1 MNRKLLLLT
10 AVVLMAVML
19 SGCKLLGEVDVT
31 IKDDDGVLEE
41 VKLGTAD
48 EPLEKLEFKAYRLSE
63 GVLEFTYKDGIEA
76 DKVEWKRGKRDL
88 DVPKVTDGDGYDYTH
103 SFRTGLFSVE
113 IEVVKKIDEPTGE
126 LDVPWP

>member
-63 GVLEFTYKDGIEA
+63 VVLEFTYEEDI
-76 DKVEWKRGKRDL
+76 DPDDVEWKRGKKVL
-88 DVPKVTDGDGYDYTH
+88 DVSKVTDGDDYYTL
-103 SFRTGLFSVE
+103 SFRTWFSSVE
-113 IEVVKKIDEPTGE
+113 IEVVKKIEEPTGE
-126 LDVPWP
+126 

>member
-48 EPLEKLEFKAYRLSE
+48 EPLKEGKLEFKANRFSE
-63 GVLEFTYKDGIEA
+63 VVLEFNYKPDIE
-76 DKVEWKRGKRDL
+76 DDDVEWKRREKKL
-88 DVPKVTDGDGYDYTH
+88 DVSELADGDGYDYTL
-103 SFRTGLFSVE
+103 SFRTWLFSVE
-113 IEVVKKIDEPTGE
+113 IEVKEIDKPTGE
-126 LDVPWP
+126 

>member
-63 GVLEFTYKDGIEA
+63 VVLEFTYKEGIDPDE
-76 DKVEWKRGKRDL
+76 VEWKGEKKKL
-88 DVPKVTDGDGYDYTH
+88 DVSEVKDGDDYDYTL

-113 IEVVKKIDEPTGE
+113 IEVKKIEEPTGE
-126 LDVPWP
+126 

>member
-19 SGCKLLGEVDVT
+19 SGCKLLGKVDVT
-31 IKDDDGVLEE
+31 IKDGDGVLKE

-48 EPLEKLEFKAYRLSE
+48 EPLEKLEFEAYRLSE
-63 GVLEFTYKDGIEA
+63 VVLEFTYKEGIDPDE
-76 DKVEWKRGKRDL
+76 VEWKRREKKL
-88 DVPKVTDGDGYDYTH
+88 DVSELEDGDDYDYTL

-113 IEVVKKIDEPTGE
+113 IEVKKIDKPTGE
-126 LDVPWP
+126 

>member
-19 SGCKLLGEVDVT
+19 SGCKLLGKVDVT
-31 IKDDDGVLEE
+31 IKDGDGVLKE

-63 GVLEFTYKDGIEA
+63 VVLEFTYKEGI
-76 DKVEWKRGKRDL
+76 DPDDVEWKREKKKL
-88 DVPKVTDGDGYDYTH
+88 DVSEVKDGDDYYTL
-103 SFRTGLFSVE
+103 SFRTWFSSVE

-126 LDVPWP
+126 

>member
-19 SGCKLLGEVDVT
+19 SGCKLLGEVNVM
-31 IKDDDGVLEE
+31 IKDDDGVLKQ
-41 VKLGTAD
+41 VRLGTAD

-63 GVLEFTYKDGIEA
+63 VVLEFTYKDGIKA
-76 DKVEWKRGKRDL
+76 DDVEWTRGRKEL
-88 DVPKVTDGDGYDYTH
+88 DVSKLADGDDYDYTL

-113 IEVVKKIDEPTGE
+113 IEVKEIDKPTGE
-126 LDVPWP
+126 

>member
-31 IKDDDGVLEE
+31 IKDDDGVLEK

-63 GVLEFTYKDGIEA
+63 VVLEFTYEEDI
-76 DKVEWKRGKRDL
+76 DPDDVEWKRGKKVL
-88 DVPKVTDGDGYDYTH
+88 DVSKVTDGDGYDYTL
-103 SFRTGLFSVE
+103 SFRTWFSSVE
-113 IEVVKKIDEPTGE
+113 IEVVKKIEEPTGE
-126 LDVPWP
+126 

>member
-31 IKDDDGVLEE
+31 IKDDDGVLEK

-63 GVLEFTYKDGIEA
+63 VVLEFTYKDGIDPDE
-76 DKVEWKRGKRDL
+76 VEWKREKKKL
-88 DVPKVTDGDGYDYTH
+88 DVSEVKDGDDYDYTL
-103 SFRTGLFSVE
+103 SFRTWFRSVE
-113 IEVVKKIDEPTGE
+113 IEVKKIEEPTGE
-126 LDVPWP
+126 

>member
-48 EPLEKLEFKAYRLSE
+48 EPLKEGKLEFKANRFSE
-63 GVLEFTYKDGIEA
+63 VVLEFTYEDDIDP
-76 DKVEWKRGKRDL
+76 DKVEWKRGKKKL
-88 DVPKVTDGDGYDYTH
+88 DVSKVTDGDGYDYTL
-103 SFRTGLFSVE
+103 SFRTWFSSVE

-126 LDVPWP
+126 

>member
-63 GVLEFTYKDGIEA
+63 VVLEFTYEDDIEA
-76 DKVEWKRGKRDL
+76 DDVEWKTGKKDL
-88 DVPKVTDGDGYDYTH
+88 DVSELEDGDGYDYTL
-103 SFRTGLFSVE
+103 SFRTWFSSVE
-113 IEVVKKIDEPTGE
+113 IEVKKIGEPTGE
-126 LDVPWP
+126 

>member
-31 IKDDDGVLEE
+31 IKDDDGVLKQ
-41 VKLGTAD
+41 VRLGTAD

-63 GVLEFTYKDGIEA
+63 VVLEFTYEDDIEA
-76 DKVEWKRGKRDL
+76 DKVEWKTGKKEL
-88 DVPKVTDGDGYDYTH
+88 DVSKLEDDDDYDYTL
-103 SFRTGLFSVE
+103 SFRTGLFLSSVE
-113 IEVVKKIDEPTGE
+113 IEVKKIEEPTGE
-126 LDVPWP
+126 

>member
-31 IKDDDGVLEE
+31 IKDDGGVLEE

-63 GVLEFTYKDGIEA
+63 VVLEFTYEEDI
-76 DKVEWKRGKRDL
+76 DPDDVEWKRGKKVL
-88 DVPKVTDGDGYDYTH
+88 DVSKVTDGDDYYTL
-103 SFRTGLFSVE
+103 SFRTWFSSVE
-113 IEVVKKIDEPTGE
+113 IEVVKKIEEPTGE
-126 LDVPWP
+126 

>member
-48 EPLEKLEFKAYRLSE
+48 EPLKEGKLEFKANRFSE
-63 GVLEFTYKDGIEA
+63 VVLEFTYKEGIDPEE
-76 DKVEWKRGKRDL
+76 VEWKRREKKL
-88 DVPKVTDGDGYDYTH
+88 DVSELEDGDDYDYTL
-103 SFRTGLFSVE
+103 SFRTWFSSVE
-113 IEVVKKIDEPTGE
+113 IEVVKKIEEPTGE
-126 LDVPWP
+126 

>member
-48 EPLEKLEFKAYRLSE
+48 EPLEKLEFKANRLSE
-63 GVLEFTYKDGIEA
+63 VVLEFTYKEGIDPEE
-76 DKVEWKRGKRDL
+76 VEWKRGKKVL
-88 DVPKVTDGDGYDYTH
+88 DVSKVTDGDDYYTL
-103 SFRTGLFSVE
+103 SFRTWFSSVE
-113 IEVVKKIDEPTGE
+113 IEVVKKIEEPTGE
-126 LDVPWP
+126 

>member
-63 GVLEFTYKDGIEA
+63 VVLEFTYEDGIEA
-76 DKVEWKRGKRDL
+76 DEVEWKRREKKL
-88 DVPKVTDGDGYDYTH
+88 DVSELEDGDDYDYTL

-113 IEVVKKIDEPTGE
+113 IEVKKIEEPTGE
-126 LDVPWP
+126 

>member
-63 GVLEFTYKDGIEA
+63 VVLEFTYEEGI
-76 DKVEWKRGKRDL
+76 DPNKVEWKRGKKVL
-88 DVPKVTDGDGYDYTH
+88 DVSKVTDGDGYDYTL
-103 SFRTGLFSVE
+103 SFRTWFSSVE
-113 IEVVKKIDEPTGE
+113 IEVKKIEEPTGE
-126 LDVPWP
+126 

>member
-31 IKDDDGVLEE
+31 IKDDGGVLEE

-48 EPLEKLEFKAYRLSE
+48 EPLKEGKLEFKAYRLSE
-63 GVLEFTYKDGIEA
+63 VVLEFTYKDGI
-76 DKVEWKRGKRDL
+76 DPDDVEWKTGKKDL
-88 DVPKVTDGDGYDYTH
+88 DVSELEDGDGYDYTL
-103 SFRTGLFSVE
+103 SFRTWFSSVE
-113 IEVVKKIDEPTGE
+113 IEVVKKIDEPAGE
-126 LDVPWP
+126 

>member
-48 EPLEKLEFKAYRLSE
+48 EPLKEGKLEFKANRFSE
-63 GVLEFTYKDGIEA
+63 VVLEFTYKEGIDPDE
-76 DKVEWKRGKRDL
+76 VEWKRREKKL
-88 DVPKVTDGDGYDYTH
+88 DVSELEDGDDYDYTL

-113 IEVVKKIDEPTGE
+113 IEVKEIDKPTGE
-126 LDVPWP
+126 

>member
-31 IKDDDGVLEE
+31 IKDDDGVLDQ
-41 VKLGTAD
+41 VRLGTAD

-63 GVLEFTYKDGIEA
+63 VVLEFTYEEDI
-76 DKVEWKRGKRDL
+76 DPDDVEWKRGKKVL
-88 DVPKVTDGDGYDYTH
+88 DVSKVTDGDGYDYTL
-103 SFRTGLFSVE
+103 SFRTWFSSVE
-113 IEVVKKIDEPTGE
+113 IEVVKKIEEPTGE
-126 LDVPWP
+126 

>member
-31 IKDDDGVLEE
+31 IKDDDGVLKE

-48 EPLEKLEFKAYRLSE
+48 EPLEKLEFKANRLSE
-63 GVLEFTYKDGIEA
+63 VVLEFTYKEGIDPNE
-76 DKVEWKRGKRDL
+76 VEWKTGKKVL
-88 DVPKVTDGDGYDYTH
+88 DVSKVTDGDDYYTL
-103 SFRTGLFSVE
+103 SFRTWFSSVE
-113 IEVVKKIDEPTGE
+113 IEVVKKIEEPTGE
-126 LDVPWP
+126 

>member
-19 SGCKLLGEVDVT
+19 SGCKLLGKVDVT
-31 IKDDDGVLEE
+31 IKDGDGVLKE

-63 GVLEFTYKDGIEA
+63 VVLEFNYKPDIE
-76 DKVEWKRGKRDL
+76 DDDVEWKRREKKL
-88 DVPKVTDGDGYDYTH
+88 DVSELADGDGYDYTL

-113 IEVVKKIDEPTGE
+113 IEVVKKIDEPAGE
-126 LDVPWP
+126 

>member
-31 IKDDDGVLEE
+31 IKDDDGVLKQ
-41 VKLGTAD
+41 VRLGTAD

-63 GVLEFTYKDGIEA
+63 VVLEFTYKEGIDPEE
-76 DKVEWKRGKRDL
+76 VEWKRREKKL
-88 DVPKVTDGDGYDYTH
+88 DVSELEDGDDYDYTL
-103 SFRTGLFSVE
+103 SFRTWFSSVE
-113 IEVVKKIDEPTGE
+113 IEVVKKIEEPTGE
-126 LDVPWP
+126 

>member
-48 EPLEKLEFKAYRLSE
+48 EPLKEGKLEFKANRFSE
-63 GVLEFTYKDGIEA
+63 VVLEFTYKEGI
-76 DKVEWKRGKRDL
+76 DPDDVEWKREKKKL
-88 DVPKVTDGDGYDYTH
+88 DVSEVKDGDDYYTL
-103 SFRTGLFSVE
+103 SFRTWFSSVE
-113 IEVVKKIDEPTGE
+113 IEVVKKIEEPTGE
-126 LDVPWP
+126 

>member
-41 VKLGTAD
+41 VKLGTDD

-63 GVLEFTYKDGIEA
+63 VVLEFTYKEGIDPEE
-76 DKVEWKRGKRDL
+76 VEWKRREKKL
-88 DVPKVTDGDGYDYTH
+88 DVSELEDGDDYDYTL

-113 IEVVKKIDEPTGE
+113 IEVKEIDKPTGE
-126 LDVPWP
+126 

>member
-31 IKDDDGVLEE
+31 IKDDDGVLDQ
-41 VKLGTAD
+41 VRLGTAD

-63 GVLEFTYKDGIEA
+63 VVLEFTYEDDIEA
-76 DKVEWKRGKRDL
+76 DDVEWKTGKKDL
-88 DVPKVTDGDGYDYTH
+88 DVSELEDGDGYDYTL
-103 SFRTGLFSVE
+103 SFRTWFSSVE
-113 IEVVKKIDEPTGE
+113 IEVVKKIEEPTGE
-126 LDVPWP
+126 

>member
-63 GVLEFTYKDGIEA
+63 VVLEFTYKEGIDPEE
-76 DKVEWKRGKRDL
+76 VEWKRREKKL
-88 DVPKVTDGDGYDYTH
+88 DVSELEDGDGYDYTL
-103 SFRTGLFSVE
+103 SFRTWFSSVE
-113 IEVVKKIDEPTGE
+113 IEVVKKIEEPTGE
-126 LDVPWP
+126 

>member
-31 IKDDDGVLEE
+31 IKDDGGVLEE
-41 VKLGTAD
+41 VKLGTDD

-63 GVLEFTYKDGIEA
+63 VVLEFTYKDGIDPDE
-76 DKVEWKRGKRDL
+76 VEWKREKKKL
-88 DVPKVTDGDGYDYTH
+88 DVSEVKDGDDYDYTL
-103 SFRTGLFSVE
+103 SFRTGLFLSSVE
-113 IEVVKKIDEPTGE
+113 IEVKKIEEPTGE
-126 LDVPWP
+126 

>member
-63 GVLEFTYKDGIEA
+63 VVLEFTYKEGIDPEE
-76 DKVEWKRGKRDL
+76 VEWKRGKKVL
-88 DVPKVTDGDGYDYTH
+88 DVSKVTDGDGYDYTL
-103 SFRTGLFSVE
+103 SFRTWFSSVE
-113 IEVVKKIDEPTGE
+113 IEVKKIEEPTGE
-126 LDVPWP
+126 